1 MKDFKE
7 LRAYLTEEIATKEDG
22 SAKLSTLFNRVMAKE
37 RYHYVFWFR
46 IAQYLYNKPRGLIN
60 YRKWAKRINRRLI
73 REHNI
78 DIGLPAQIGPGICF
92 SHRIGIVI
100 THRAIIG
107 RNLRLR
113 QNTTIGSKDING
125 HIRIG
130 DDVTIGANACI
141 VGEIT
146 IGNNVMIGAQAYVDK
161 DVPDDTVVYTEHRAI
176 YKTRPRRNGE
186 ADTV

>member
-1 MKDFKE
+1 MKDFDE
-7 LRAYLTEEIATKEDG
+7 LRSYLRQEIATKEDG
-22 SAKLSTLFNRVMAKE
+22 SVKFSTLLNRVLAKE

-46 IAQYLYNKPRGLIN
+46 IAQYLYHKPRGLIN

-73 REHNI
+73 RQHNI

-113 QNTTIGSKDING
+113 QNTTIGSKDISG
-125 HIRIG
+125 HVRIG
-130 DDVTIGANACI
+130 DDVQIGANACI

-146 IGNNVMIGAQAYVDK
+146 IGNNVTIGAQAYVDK
-161 DVPDDTVVYTEHRAI
+161 DIPDDTICYTEHRPV
-176 YKTRPRRNGE
+176 YRTKSKREGQ
-186 ADTV
+186 